1 MKIKLFQI
9 DPETD
14 ANNLLFMN
22 YEWAMSHGGIHQD
35 SYKLVFDG
43 DVDAK
48 TLEDIFRI
56 FNLEL
61 PKGYRGRS
69 MSVSDV
75 VWAEGFGTFF
85 CDSFGFKQ
93 LKKFNGNKCSWMC
106 SELNEKEEK

>member
-9 DPETD
+9 APEKD
-14 ANNLLFMN
+14 DNNLLFMN
-22 YEWAMSHGGIHQD
+22 YEWAMSHGGIHQRA
-35 SYKLVFDG
+35 YKLVFEG

-61 PKGYRGRS
+61 SKGYRGRS

-75 VWAEGFGTFF
+75 VWAEGLGTFF
-85 CDSFGFKQ
+85 CDSIGFKQ
-93 LKKFNGNKCSWMC
+93 LKKFNVDKCPWIC
-106 SELNEKEEK
+106 SELNEKTNY